1 MATGWSDILTAAMVI
16 IDDIR
21 WRDDLATDPALFYRA
36 KSDYVRSALAKMNR
50 PPELYAYLLSGK
62 SEPQFAATEWTSD
75 EQSMEQETE
84 IDTGFIG
91 YDLCSVA
98 AYSADGTKLT
108 AYTDCE
114 YDPETGFLAFGVQ
127 PSAGITYS
135 IDLYTDGEFPTL
147 TPAQMDIFALA
158 VAIVWDQ
165 RMDRNWLNLQ
175 AKIHD
180 SSFTPP
186 SEGTYAE
193 KINQR
198 LMRNIQLFCDALT
211 KYEQDC
217 AYYGRFKQGDSSII
231 LI

>member
-1 MATGWSDILTAAMVI
+1 MATGWSDIITSAMVI

-21 WRDDLATDPALFYRA
+21 WRDDLATDAAMFYRA

-50 PPELYAYLLSGK
+50 PPELYAHLLSGK
-62 SEPQFAATEWTSD
+62 SEPSYGATEWTSD
-75 EQSMEQETE
+75 EQSMTEETE
-84 IDTGFIG
+84 FDTGFVG

-98 AYSADGTKLT
+98 VYNADKTKLT
-108 AYTDCE
+108 AYTDFD
-114 YDPETGFLAFGVQ
+114 YDQETGIITFNLQ

-135 IDLYTDGEFPTL
+135 IDFYTDGEFPTL
-147 TPAQMDIFALA
+147 TPAQMDLFALA

-180 SSFTPP
+180 SSFTTP

-198 LMRNIQLFCDALT
+198 LMRNIQLFRDALS

-217 AYYGRFKQGDSSII
+217 AYFGRFKQGNENIT